1 MSQQQNPKPKKLP
14 KSKRINLNYKGQ
26 WREILKDVEKE
37 KVPINL
43 LDCIVLQLLDG
54 TEITVEVK
62 KMLDSG
68 EDGEQ
73 LQKDIAAKL
82 AKLDH
87 LISQVDFFISIEN
100 LDRVIKP
107 ITADIL
113 KDL

>member
-1 MSQQQNPKPKKLP
+1 MPQQNPKPKKPP

-62 KMLDSG
+62 KMLDAG
-68 EDGEQ
+68 EDGEK
-73 LQKDIAAKL
+73 LQKDIAEKL

-87 LISQVDFFISIEN
+87 LIGQVDFFISIEN